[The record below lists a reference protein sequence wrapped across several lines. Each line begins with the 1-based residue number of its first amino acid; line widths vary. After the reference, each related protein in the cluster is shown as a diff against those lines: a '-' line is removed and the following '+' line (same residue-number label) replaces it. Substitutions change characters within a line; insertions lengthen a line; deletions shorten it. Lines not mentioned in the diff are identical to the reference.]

1 MLAPWKGSYNKTR
14 QRIKKQRHFV
24 NKGPSSQS
32 YGFSSSHVW
41 MLELD
46 HKEGWVLQ
54 NWCFWIVV
62 LEKTL
67 ECPLDYKEIKPVNPK
82 GNRSWIFIG
91 RTNVEAPILWPFD
104 VKNQLTGKDPDS
116 GKDWRQ
122 EENGAR
128 EDEKVSITD
137 SMYMN
142 LSKLQEIVKDRE
154 AWCAAV
160 HGVPK
165 SQTWLRDWTIATTSV
180 VSFSFS
186 TCYFLIIRSS

>member
-1 MLAPWKGSYNKTR
+1 MLAPWKGSYDKPR
-14 QRIKKQRHFV
+14 QHIKKQRHFV

-41 MLELD
+41 MFELD

-62 LEKTL
+62 LEKTP
-67 ECPLDYKEIKPVNPK
+67 ECPLDNKEIKPVNPK
-82 GNRSWIFIG
+82 GNHSWIFTG
-91 RTNVEAPILWPFD
+91 RTNVEAPILWPSD
-104 VKNQLTGKDPDS
+104 VKNRLIGKDPDS

-137 SMYMN
+137 SMNMN

-154 AWCAAV
+154 VWCAAV

-165 SQTWLRDWTIATTSV
+165 SQTWLRDWTIAITSV
-180 VSFSFS
+180 ISFSFS